1 MGEFVSIGTLSYDTE
16 INMAKMGQIHFW
28 VWLLEAY
35 KTKRLKLNKDE
46 VPGLPIQTLEEEIKT
61 QSSRYS
67 RMVLLFKY

>member
-16 INMAKMGQIHFW
+16 INMAKMDQIHFC

>member
-1 MGEFVSIGTLSYDTE
+1 MGEFVNIGTLSYDTE
-16 INMAKMGQIHFW
+16 INMAEMDQIHFW

-46 VPGLPIQTLEEEIKT
+46 VPGRPIQTLEEEIKT

>member
-16 INMAKMGQIHFW
+16 INMAKMAQIHFW

-35 KTKRLKLNKDE
+35 KIKRLKLNKDK

>member
-1 MGEFVSIGTLSYDTE
+1 MGEFVSIRTLSYDTE
-16 INMAKMGQIHFW
+16 INMAKMDQIYFW

-46 VPGLPIQTLEEEIKT
+46 VPGLPIPDSGRRDKT

>member
-16 INMAKMGQIHFW
+16 INMAKMDQIYFW